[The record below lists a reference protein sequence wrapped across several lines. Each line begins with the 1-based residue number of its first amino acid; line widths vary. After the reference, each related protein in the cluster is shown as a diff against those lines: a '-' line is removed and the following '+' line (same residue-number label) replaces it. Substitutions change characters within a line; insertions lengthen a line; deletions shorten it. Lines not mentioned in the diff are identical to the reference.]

1 MTTAEDEAD
10 VRTAAIADL
19 TRINLD
25 DLVLS
30 FGWQDHPVLAGMA
43 RRLLRNS
50 AQKFAHQITE
60 FDTTH
65 GSYIINGGGENI
77 QGVELETRA
86 IVAPGLQLTANY
98 GYSRTPSNV
107 TTSRRPLREAPPT

>member
-1 MTTAEDEAD
+1 MAARLKRCSVAGWEMSMHPGAPSRRHRRTGPGTLLSMTTAEDEAD

-60 FDTTH
+60 FDTAV
-65 GSYIINGGGENI
+65 GRDGFVS
-77 QGVELETRA
+77 A
-86 IVAPGLQLTANY
+86 
-98 GYSRTPSNV
+98 
-107 TTSRRPLREAPPT
+107 